1 MKAEML
7 KRLVKA
13 IAMESQDD
21 LNQLADSIVK
31 AERKNGHARL
41 AAELESIIGSKARL
55 KRSARAGI
63 NSDRSI
69 RELPISRRHQEMLV
83 SFIPNGVLEHHI
95 VLRPDVEDRF
105 ARIEK
110 EYAARER
117 LSAYGLSPRKKIL
130 LYGPPGCG
138 KTLGAKRICLLYT
151 SPSPRDRG

>member
-7 KRLVKA
+7 KRLVRA

-21 LNQLADSIVK
+21 LDQLADSIVK
-31 AERKNGHARL
+31 AERKNGHSRL
-41 AAELESIIGSKARL
+41 ATELESILSNKAKL

-83 SFIPNGVLEHHI
+83 SYIPHDALEHHI
-95 VLRPDVEDRF
+95 VLRPDIEERF

-110 EYAARER
+110 EYA
-117 LSAYGLSPRKKIL
+117 LSLIH
-130 LYGPPGCG
+130 
-138 KTLGAKRICLLYT
+138 I
-151 SPSPRDRG
+151 